1 MYRKIKKVSFILI
14 LVLSSC
20 NQSNFQLLTLNDVGY
35 WRYEGCLSP
44 LREYSRKDSTFEY
57 YNENLRHDFSGWAWL
72 EMCEHKFRVS
82 NDTIYHYVRYKE
94 TRICYTEFTYK
105 IVSLN
110 KNKLRTIHILNE
122 KEKADPNIP
131 NPDTITLFRI
141 KTKAVKRIKKGK
153 MVKFKD
159 CKYEEEA
166 N

>member
-1 MYRKIKKVSFILI
+1 M
-14 LVLSSC
+14 
-20 NQSNFQLLTLNDVGY
+20 
-35 WRYEGCLSP
+35 
-44 LREYSRKDSTFEY
+44 
-57 YNENLRHDFSGWAWL
+57 
-72 EMCEHKFRVS
+72 
-82 NDTIYHYVRYKE
+82 
-94 TRICYTEFTYK
+94 
-105 IVSLN
+105 SLN